1 MNTTSLNKSRIIK
14 LSKAG
19 SASENNWKKYI
30 STCAGNVSSIT
41 SIGTSTGGSLGGLL
55 NSITSNLIEGQISSE
70 TGDYPSFL
78 SKPGNLESLMGA
90 GSIGEALNVDPEVEL
105 VANHDWKLNTIG
117 NKYEKVTTANSL
129 VSKFLS
135 GGSPLGDAISGVKD
149 ILNTAA
155 MVSAAAGSNNS
166 LYNYSTQTWWKNL
179 EGWTGTDPVSIQFTF
194 DFALGQYGLWNAKK
208 EVVIPMLNL
217 IAMFCPS
224 LIADG
229 SMIGPTA
236 TPTGML
242 YSVISDALAPV
253 ADQIEGLLGGDIGGI
268 KNLAESTMGFIS
280 GAYSSGAKEGNNTL
294 TSTLNGIA
302 SLLGGVTAEAV
313 TKVSDKLLKVLENST
328 YNVQVGDFMS
338 ISNCICT
345 GINSVSFA
353 NKVDEFGYPISG
365 SVNLVLRG
373 VIPPTFSGTRQELI
387 TLRFGGV

>member
-70 TGDYPSFL
+70 TGDYPRFL

-105 VANHDWKLNTIG
+105 VVSHDWRMSTIS

-135 GGSPLGDAISGVKD
+135 GGSPSGDAISGVKD

-155 MVSAAAGSNNS
+155 MISAATGSNNS

-253 ADQIEGLLGGDIGGI
+253 ADQIEGLLEGDTEGI
-268 KNLAESTMGFIS
+268 KNLAESVMGFIS
-280 GAYSSGAKEGNNTL
+280 GTYSSGAKKGNNTL

-345 GINSVSFA
+345 GINSVLFA

>member
-135 GGSPLGDAISGVKD
+135 GGSPLGGAISGVKAV
-149 ILNTAA
+149 LNTVA
-155 MVSAAAGSNNS
+155 MASAATGSSNS

-217 IAMFCPS
+217 IAMFCPA

-242 YSVISDALAPV
+242 YSVISEELSLG
-253 ADQIEGLLGGDIGGI
+253 ADQIEGLLGDTEGI
-268 KNLAESTMGFIS
+268 KNLAESVTGFIS
-280 GAYSSGAKEGNNTL
+280 NTYSSGAKEGNNTL

>member
-19 SASENNWKKYI
+19 PASENNWKKYI

-41 SIGTSTGGSLGGLL
+41 SIGTSTAEGLGGLL
-55 NSITSNLIEGQISSE
+55 NGVASNLIKEQLASK

-78 SKPGNLESLMGA
+78 SKPGNLENLMGA
-90 GSIGEALNVDPEVEL
+90 GSLGEALNVDPEVEL
-105 VANHDWKLNTIG
+105 VANQDWRLNTIG

-135 GGSPLGDAISGVKD
+135 GGSPSGKAISGIKD
-149 ILNTAA
+149 ILNNVA
-155 MVSAAAGSNNS
+155 MISAATGSNNS

-217 IAMFCPS
+217 IAMFCPA

-242 YSVISDALAPV
+242 YSVISAELAPV
-253 ADQIEGLLGGDIGGI
+253 ADQIEGLLKGDTEGI
-268 KNLAESTMGFIS
+268 KNLAESTMDFIS
-280 GAYSSGAKEGNNTL
+280 NAYNSGAEEGNNTL

-345 GINSVSFA
+345 GINSISFS

-365 SVNLVLRG
+365 SVNLALRG
-373 VIPPTFSGTRQELI
+373 VIPPTFAGTRQELI